1 MVHTIKRIAQSA
13 AGTTPR
19 CTFIFGTVV
28 SSDPVSVQIDNR
40 FFVGGEALII
50 MRSLKKGEYGS
61 HRHKHKCAYTGEEV
75 FTEEDDE
82 TYYGLKAGDK
92 LALMREHGGQR
103 FLVLGVVE

>member
-1 MVHTIKRIAQSA
+1 M
-13 AGTTPR
+13 
-19 CTFIFGTVV
+19 
-28 SSDPVSVQIDNR
+28 
-40 FFVGGEALII
+40 
-50 MRSLKKGEYGS
+50 
-61 HRHKHKCAYTGEEV
+61 